1 MLVQFVL
8 VVNGRCPGHAA
19 SSPATTASASAS
31 AVAPA
36 GPTSVTATE
45 TEFHIALSATT
56 FHPGSYK
63 FVAVNKG
70 SASHNLVISGPGVNQ
85 VKTAGLISPGGQESV
100 TVTLQAGTY
109 DIYCG
114 VPGHKA
120 MGMTSTSRSHEAC
133 VMGYWATG
141 GQHLASSRGQG
152 CRCAARLS

>member
-1 MLVQFVL
+1 V
-8 VVNGRCPGHAA
+8 
-19 SSPATTASASAS
+19 
-31 AVAPA
+31 AVAAVGVLAACSSSSSSSSTAAAPTGA
-36 GPTSVTATE
+36 TSVTATE
-45 TEFHIALSATT
+45 TDFHIALSATT
-56 FHPGSYK
+56 FHPGTYT

-120 MGMTSTSRSHEAC
+120 LGMDVHITVS
-133 VMGYWATG
+133 
-141 GQHLASSRGQG
+141 
-152 CRCAARLS
+152 